1 MAGKPMSVA
10 AALQEGLPKMPQTK
24 GIATKNR
31 FEMFSRDRSESGV
44 RNRYDSPSKRQREES
59 PVQVDKNA
67 AFTSMAGEEEKL
79 VKAKNLV
86 TRIKSKIEQAKEQK
100 MSGLLWDIVYD
111 MAELLDINTGVQE
124 TTANVVVDSY
134 NKVSSPRKSRRDGSV
149 FHKEKEPE
157 MDEETKEK
165 AIKLKKFAQEVREA
179 ERSSLIFK
187 SNMGPVSIMNP
198 DTMKKNFTLDLV
210 AKAAAVEKM
219 PAGRPSKDVA
229 SQLDDALEMVTKMD
243 FFGKETKKAKKKG
256 NPAEEEDYCTIPV
269 RLFFKDKDTRN
280 SADGKLRL
288 LCGTSG
294 TIPYHRTLR
303 SVINRT
309 IEEAKAKFPNSYI
322 QVKVDVE
329 NFRLKVSRRT
339 GGVWFNN
346 IETVELPDSVLDLS
360 RFGPTA
366 AQASSASDMEVE
378 GESVQG

>member
-1 MAGKPMSVA
+1 
-10 AALQEGLPKMPQTK
+10 MPQAK
-24 GIATKNR
+24 GIVTKNR
-31 FEMFSRDRSESGV
+31 FEMLSRDRSESGV
-44 RNRYDSPSKRQREES
+44 RYRYDSPSKRQREES

-165 AIKLKKFAQEVREA
+165 AIKTKKFAQEVREA

-243 FFGKETKKAKKKG
+243 FFGKETKKAKKATRRRRRITALSRSG
-256 NPAEEEDYCTIPV
+256 
-269 RLFFKDKDTRN
+269 FFSRTRT
-280 SADGKLRL
+280 R
-288 LCGTSG
+288 GT
-294 TIPYHRTLR
+294 
-303 SVINRT
+303 
-309 IEEAKAKFPNSYI
+309 
-322 QVKVDVE
+322 Q
-329 NFRLKVSRRT
+329 RT
-339 GGVWFNN
+339 GSCDSCVAP
-346 IETVELPDSVLDLS
+346 VERSPTTGRCVLSSTGRLRMPRPS
-360 RFGPTA
+360 FRTA
-366 AQASSASDMEVE
+366 IFR
-378 GESVQG
+378 

>member
-1 MAGKPMSVA
+1 MSVA
-10 AALQEGLPKMPQTK
+10 AALQEGLPKVPPAK
-24 GIATKNR
+24 GIVTKNR
-31 FEMFSRDRSESGV
+31 YEIFSRDRSESGA
-44 RNRYDSPSKRQREES
+44 RSRFDSPNKRQREES
-59 PVQVDKNA
+59 PVQADRNA

-79 VKAKNLV
+79 VKAKVLV

-124 TTANVVVDSY
+124 TTANVMVDSY
-134 NKVSSPRKSRRDGSV
+134 NKVSSPRKSRRDNSV
-149 FHKEKEPE
+149 FLKEREQE
-157 MDEETKEK
+157 VDEETKEK
-165 AIKLKKFAQEVREA
+165 LLKKKKFAQEVREA

-219 PAGRPSKDVA
+219 PAGRPSKEVSA
-229 SQLDDALEMVTKMD
+229 QLDDALEMVTKMD

-269 RLFFKDKDTRN
+269 RLFFKDKETRN

-303 SVINRT
+303 TVINRT
-309 IEEAKAKFPNSYI
+309 IEDTKAKFPNSYI

-339 GGVWFNN
+339 GGVWHNN

-366 AQASSASDMEVE
+366 VPASNASDMEVE
-378 GESVQG
+378 GAAEQG